1 MHSKLIR
8 LSLSSVALLAL
19 FAGAPHPSA
28 LSGASLP
35 ATSKYASASARAADR
50 NDAAAISKQD
60 ALNAY
65 SQLPITFIPNAG
77 QLRGD
82 VRYYAQGSGY
92 AFAFTPMGVR
102 LGFESK
108 NQADALSLNFV
119 KANPNSVLKGEA
131 EGPGRVN
138 YLIGD
143 RGNWRTGL
151 PTFGRIAYKD
161 LWPGIDMVFRGE
173 GSRLIYELMV
183 KPGGRV
189 DNIRLQ
195 YAGANSLS
203 VDGKGSLV
211 MRTSLGMVKDERPL
225 SYQLVGNARVPVSSA
240 FEVAGAG
247 QFGLA
252 VGNHDPHLPLV
263 IDPGLIYSSYLGG
276 SSLEIGNAIAVDSTG
291 HAYVTGQTLSTN
303 FPTTPGAFD
312 NTYNGCCADA
322 FVTKFNSSGSAL
334 DYSTYLG
341 GNLTD
346 VGYGIRVDSLG
357 EAFVT
362 GSTQS
367 ANFPTTPGAFQTTQ
381 LQAND
386 VDAFVT
392 KLNST
397 GSALVYSTRLGGHG
411 GDVGYAIQID
421 ALGDAYVTGATA
433 SRDFPTTPLAFDT
446 TFNQGGFDAFV
457 TKLNPFGTAP
467 LLYSTFLG
475 GSGYDQ
481 GTGIDVDT
489 AGDAYVTGFTASLNF
504 PTTPTSFDI
513 TYNGSFDAFV
523 TKLNPAGS
531 APLYSTYLGGSGSDM
546 ARGIVIDSAV
556 PPNAYVTGSTGSAN
570 FPTMV
575 GSYDITYNG
584 GGGDAFVT
592 KLNGLGTAP
601 LLYSTYLG
609 GSNYD
614 EGRAIALDSS
624 GDAHVTGLTLSSNF
638 PTTSGAFD
646 THLDGFDDA
655 FLTKFNATGSLL
667 LYSTYLGG
675 SNYDDGYGVALD
687 GSGAVYLTGDTGST
701 NFPTTTGAFDTTYNS
716 GGDAFVTKLL
726 AVGAPAH
733 LDLMPVTATNMVGQQ
748 HCVTATV
755 TDSAGQPV
763 PGVTV
768 IFSVPTAA
776 ETGASPASGSFTTN
790 SAGQATFCYTATL
803 PGVDTITAFADTN
816 NNGQQD
822 VGEPFGVATKIWT
835 PPLTSGTCKITDS
848 GWITAINGDRGDF
861 SGEVH
866 VAGGQASGHETYQDR
881 GPVRPERIQST
892 SLLAVVCPTQ
902 VGRAA
907 QIYGH
912 ATVNGMGDFV
922 FLITVTD
929 GGNGGSN
936 DTYGIMVSDG
946 YVSGQQPLGGGN
958 INIR

>member
-1 MHSKLIR
+1 LTSA
-8 LSLSSVALLAL
+8 ALLAL
-19 FAGAPHPSA
+19 FAGASDPSSP
-28 LSGASLP
+28 L
-35 ATSKYASASARAADR
+35 ATSQRITSNQAGAHARAADK
-50 NDAAAISKQD
+50 AAPAASKQD
-60 ALNAY
+60 ALKAY
-65 SQLPITFIPNAG
+65 GRLPITFIPNAG
-77 QLRGD
+77 QLTGD

-92 AFAFTPMGVR
+92 AFAFTRTGVR
-102 LGFESK
+102 LGFQSK
-108 NQADALSLNFV
+108 KQADALTLNFLKASPNPVV
-119 KANPNSVLKGEA
+119 KGQAQ
-131 EGPGRVN
+131 GPGRVN
-138 YLIGD
+138 YLAGD
-143 RGNWRTGL
+143 QREWRTGL
-151 PTFGRIAYKD
+151 PTYGRLVYQD

-173 GSRLIYELMV
+173 GSRLIYEFMV

-189 DNIRLQ
+189 EDIRLQ
-195 YAGANSLS
+195 YTGQKALSLDAS
-203 VDGKGSLV
+203 GNLV
-211 MRTSLGMVKDERPL
+211 ARTALGMLKDEPPAT
-225 SYQLVGNARVPVSSA
+225 YQLDGGRRVPVASA
-240 FEVAGAG
+240 FEISGAADYGFSIG
-247 QFGLA
+247 Q
-252 VGNHDPHLPLV
+252 HDPHLPLL

-312 NTYNGCCADA
+312 TTYNGCCADA

-346 VGYGIRVDSLG
+346 VGYGIRVDAAG
-357 EAFVT
+357 EAFVA

-367 ANFPTTPGAFQTTQ
+367 SNFPTTPGAFQTTQ

-411 GDVGYAIQID
+411 GDVAYGIQID

-481 GTGIDVDT
+481 GTGIDIDST
-489 AGDAYVTGFTASLNF
+489 GSAYVTGFTSSANF
-504 PTTPTSFDI
+504 PTTATSFDI

-531 APLYSTYLGGSGSDM
+531 APLLYSTYLGGSGSDM

-556 PPNAYVTGSTGSAN
+556 PPNAYVTGSTASAN

-575 GSYDITYNG
+575 GSYDLIYNG
-584 GGGDAFVT
+584 NTDAFVT
-592 KLNGLGTAP
+592 KINGLGTAP
-601 LLYSTYLG
+601 LVYSTYLG

-614 EGRAIALDSS
+614 DGRAIALDSS

-638 PTTSGAFD
+638 PTTPGAYD

-655 FLTKFNATGSLL
+655 FLSKFNATGSVL

-675 SNYDDGYGVALD
+675 SYYDDGYGVTLD

-701 NFPTTTGAFDTTYNS
+701 NFPTTPGAFDTSYNG

-733 LDLMPVTATNMVGQQ
+733 LDLQPVTATNMVGQQ

-755 TDSAGQPV
+755 TDAAGQPV

-768 IFSVPTAA
+768 VFSVPTAA

-822 VGEPFGVATKIWT
+822 VGEPFGLATKTWT
-835 PPLTSGTCKITDS
+835 PPVTSGTCKITDS

-866 VAGGQASGHETYQDR
+866 VAGGQASGHETYEDR

-892 SLLAVVCPTQ
+892 SLLAVVCPTAA
-902 VGRAA
+902 GRAA

-912 ATVNGMGDFV
+912 ATVNGMGDYI

-929 GGNGGSN
+929 GGNSGKN

-946 YVSGQQPLGGGN
+946 YVSGQEPLGGGN